1 MYILNLKDMFS
12 VTEAYYR
19 YLDGKIAFDESGFPI
34 FKKSMFIS
42 EWPDLILPY
51 SQRKNWRVQEK
62 SKTVLCFY
70 DCDHHLYPRIAKVI
84 QEIDEYRS
92 YMGVIGM
99 DITITDNM
107 DEEWQEFMFLQ
118 NQLFLAVLA
127 INEIK
132 IAINTRSA
140 GLDVSRLFSNVPCG
154 ATVASGFLG
163 CDTMKNAEDLSYI
176 VKVLTLL
183 PDKLIIYGKRDKTV
197 QEQLDAIGINYRVYK
212 DFHRLCKEVH
222 HGRQ

>member
-1 MYILNLKDMFS
+1 MKILSLKDMFS
-12 VTEAYYR
+12 VMEIYYR
-19 YLDGKIAFDESGFPI
+19 YLDGKIAFDECGFPI
-34 FKKSMFIS
+34 FKKSMFID
-42 EWPDLILPY
+42 EWPDLIVPY
-51 SQRKNWRVQEK
+51 SQRKNWRVKEK

-70 DCDHHLYPRIAKVI
+70 DSDHHIYPRVAKVI
-84 QEIDEYRS
+84 QEIDEYKS

-107 DEEWQEFMFLQ
+107 DEEWQEFIFLQ

-132 IAINTRSA
+132 IAINIRTA
-140 GLDVSRLFSNVPCG
+140 GLDVSRAFRNVPCG
-154 ATVASGFLG
+154 VTVASGFLG
-163 CDTMKNAEDLSYI
+163 CDAIGGTEDLSYI

-197 QEQLDAIGINYRVYK
+197 QEQLDAIGINYRVFK

-222 HGRQ
+222 HGR